1 MEIRTVEQYQ
11 QAKSEAAQAKRG
23 GESGLGQ
30 DDFLRLMMEQ
40 MKAQDP
46 FNPMDNT
53 EFISQM
59 AQLTSVSSISEMN
72 NNFASYLGSLNQT
85 QFVNASNLVGREVM
99 SQANFGVL
107 SGSNGISGQ
116 VQLPNSTNALDVE
129 ILAPSGEVLGR
140 VSMGPQSAG
149 PVSFKWDGTGLD
161 GEQLPAGKYY
171 LRANYLNGGSVEQLS
186 TQINFEVKS
195 VTLPSAGGGV
205 QLQLEGGGSVKL
217 SDLVSVS

>member
-1 MEIRTVEQYQ
+1 MDIRTVEQYQ
-11 QAKSEAAQAKRG
+11 QAKADAAQAKKG

-53 EFISQM
+53 QFISQM

-72 NNFASYLGSLNQT
+72 NNFSSYLGSLNQT
-85 QFVNASNLVGREVM
+85 QFVNASNLVGREVL
-99 SQANFGVL
+99 SSADFGVL
-107 SGSNGISGQ
+107 SGNKGISGQ
-116 VQLPNSTNALDVE
+116 VELPNSTQALDIE
-129 ILAPSGEVLGR
+129 ILAPTGEVMGR
-140 VSMGPQSAG
+140 VSMGPQGAG
-149 PVSFKWDGTGLD
+149 QVPFEWDGKGLD
-161 GEQLPAGKYY
+161 GDQLPPGKYY

-186 TQINFEVKS
+186 TQVNFEVRS
-195 VTLPSAGGGV
+195 VSLPTAGGGV
-205 QLQLEGGGSVKL
+205 QLELNGGGTVKL

>member
-11 QAKSEAAQAKRG
+11 QAKAAESKASQG
-23 GESGLGQ
+23 SSGLGQ

-85 QFVNASNLVGREVM
+85 QFVNASNLVGRDVM
-99 SQANFGVL
+99 SAADFGVL
-107 SGSNGISGQ
+107 SGNRGISGQ
-116 VQLPNSTNALDVE
+116 VDLPTSTTALDVE
-129 ILAPSGEVLGR
+129 ILAPTGEVVGR
-140 VSMGPQSAG
+140 VSMGPQNAG
-149 PVSFKWDGTGLD
+149 PVSFEWNGKGLD
-161 GEQLPAGKYY
+161 GETMPPGKYY
-171 LRANYLNGGSVEQLS
+171 LRANFLNGGSVEQLS

-195 VTLPSAGGGV
+195 VSLPTAGGGV
-205 QLQLEGGGSVKL
+205 QLELNGGGTVKL

>member
-11 QAKSEAAQAKRG
+11 QAKADAAKAKRG

-53 EFISQM
+53 QFISQM

-72 NNFASYLGSLNQT
+72 NNFSNYLGSLNQT
-85 QFVNASNLVGREVM
+85 QFVNASNLVGREVL
-99 SQANFGVL
+99 SAADFGVL
-107 SGSNGISGQ
+107 DGNKGISGQ
-116 VQLPNSTNALDVE
+116 VDLPNSTNALDIE
-129 ILAPSGEVLGR
+129 ILAPTGEVMGR
-140 VSMGPQSAG
+140 VSMGPQGAG
-149 PVSFKWDGTGLD
+149 PVPFEWDGTGLN

-186 TQINFEVKS
+186 TQVNFEVRS
-195 VTLPSAGGGV
+195 VSLPTAGGGV
-205 QLQLEGGGSVKL
+205 QLELNGGGTVKL